1 MSCSSE
7 FSDDSDTPSTSGR
20 FGALSSRE
28 SNDHSSHC
36 LGERYVRRAA
46 DAIEGVLSHWGHGS
60 SPCLG
65 KLLLGFLHSFG
76 VALDLSREKIVLNV
90 SVSTTD

>member
-1 MSCSSE
+1 M
-7 FSDDSDTPSTSGR
+7 
-20 FGALSSRE
+20 
-28 SNDHSSHC
+28 
-36 LGERYVRRAA
+36 GERYVRRAA